1 MANINKRGNSYTI
14 RVSCGIDGNGK
25 RISKSMTYKPPN
37 NLPTREVERLV
48 NKAALEFEERCLNGQ
63 VIDSGIRFRDFA
75 EKWFKEYAEK
85 QLRATSLSRYND
97 LMKRIMPVFGNMKL
111 KAIRP
116 YQLTEFYNSLAE
128 EGVRCDDKYVGR
140 DTVVKLIKDTGMT
153 QPQFAKAAGV
163 GHSVVESALHGRN
176 IASKSAQKI
185 SDYLGKPIDKL
196 FKCTTE
202 GKRLAS
208 RTIQYYQVI
217 LSSMFSTA
225 VEWEFLSENPCER
238 AKPPRIIYK
247 ESRYLDEDGAAE
259 VMDALGQEPYRYAIA
274 IYIMLY
280 TGLRRGEVCGLEW
293 SDIDFGKRIL
303 SVNRNSLYIPEKGTF
318 TDSLKTYSSSRV
330 INLSDD
336 LIDILNDYR
345 TWQEEQAE
353 MLGDKWK
360 GGERIVTRL
369 DGSPICPDTLS
380 GWFYKFI
387 RKNNLSRISLHSL
400 RHTHATLLIACGI
413 PLKTVSVRL
422 GHASA
427 STTSNIYVHAI
438 QSANAAAAEAINV
451 ALSPHKAAKRAKKL
465 PIKNDI
471 A

>member
-1 MANINKRGNSYTI
+1 MANITKRGNGYNI
-14 RVSCGIDGNGK
+14 RVSCGFDGNGK
-25 RISKSMTYKPPN
+25 RIFKSMTYKPPAN
-37 NLPTREVERLV
+37 TPAKEVERLV

-85 QLRATSLSRYND
+85 QLRATSLSRYNE

-116 YQLTEFYNSLAE
+116 YQLTEFYNSLSE
-128 EGVRCDDKYVGR
+128 EGVRNDTKYIGR
-140 DTVVKLIKDTGMT
+140 DTVVSLFRSSGMT
-153 QPQFAKAAGV
+153 QPEFAKAAGV
-163 GHSVVESALHGRN
+163 CHSVVESALHGRN
-176 IASKSAQKI
+176 ISNKSAQKI
-185 SDYLGKPIDKL
+185 ADYLGKPIDRL
-196 FKCTTE
+196 FKCVNE

-247 ESRYLDEDGAAE
+247 ESRYLDEDGAAA

-293 SDIDFGKRIL
+293 SDIDFDKRIM
-303 SVNRNSLYIPEKGTF
+303 SINRNSLYIPEKGTF

-336 LIDILNDYR
+336 LIDILHDYR

-360 GGERIVTRL
+360 GSERIVTRL

-387 RKNNLSRISLHSL
+387 RKNHLPQISLHSL

-413 PLKTVSVRL
+413 SLKTVSARL
-422 GHASA
+422 GHASV

-438 QSANAAAAEAINV
+438 QSANAAAADAINV

-465 PIKNDI
+465 RINSSI

>member
-1 MANINKRGNSYTI
+1 MASIAKRGKGYSI
-14 RVSCGIDGNGK
+14 RVSCGFDGDGK
-25 RISKSMTYKPPN
+25 RIIKTMTYKPPAD
-37 NLPTREVERLV
+37 LPAREVERLV
-48 NKAALEFEERCLNGQ
+48 NKTAIEFEERCLNGQ

-85 QLRATSLSRYND
+85 QLRATSLSRYKD

-128 EGVRCDDKYVGR
+128 EGVRCDSKYVGR
-140 DTVVKLIKDTGMT
+140 DTVIALIKKSGMT

-163 GHSVVESALHGRN
+163 GHSVIESTLHGRN

-185 SDYLGKPIDKL
+185 SDYLGKPLDSL
-196 FKCTTE
+196 FKCVTE

-225 VEWEFLSENPCER
+225 VDWEFLSENPCER
-238 AKPPRIIYK
+238 AKPPRIIHK
-247 ESRYLDEDGAAE
+247 ESRYLDENGAAA
-259 VMDALGQEPYRYAIA
+259 VMDALSHEPYRYAIA

-293 SDIDFGKRIL
+293 SDIDFNKRIM
-303 SVNRNSLYIPEKGTF
+303 SINRSSLYIPEKGTF
-318 TDSLKTYSSSRV
+318 TDCLKTYNSARV
-330 INLSDD
+330 INMSDD
-336 LIDILNDYR
+336 LVDILNDYR
-345 TWQEEQAE
+345 AWQSEQAE
-353 MLGDKWK
+353 LLGDKWK

-369 DGSPICPDTLS
+369 DGAPICPDTLS
-380 GWFYKFI
+380 GWFYSFI
-387 RKNNLSRISLHSL
+387 RKNDLPQISIHSL
-400 RHTHATLLIACGI
+400 RHTHATLLIACGVS
-413 PLKTVSVRL
+413 LTTVSARL
-422 GHASA
+422 GHAST
-427 STTSNIYVHAI
+427 STTSNIYIHAI

-451 ALSPHKAAKRAKKL
+451 VLSPYKATKRAKKI
-465 PIKNDI
+465 PFKNDI